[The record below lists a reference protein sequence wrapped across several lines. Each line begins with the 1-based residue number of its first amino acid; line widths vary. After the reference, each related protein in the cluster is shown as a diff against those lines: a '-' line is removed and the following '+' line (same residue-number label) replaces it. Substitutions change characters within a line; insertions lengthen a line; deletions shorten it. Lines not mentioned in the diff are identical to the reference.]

1 MYKLTTQN
9 IIVRL
14 SDNASIPFD
23 YDNRDYADFL
33 LWKSSGGIPQPADVP
48 VKIYQPLS
56 AWQVRKV
63 LTASGLHAQVEAAV
77 LAADQDT
84 QDAWHYASNFQRDD
98 PILNAMAVSL
108 GITPKDLDNIFD
120 LGITL

>member
-1 MYKLTTQN
+1 MYKLSKN
-9 IIVRL
+9 SIIRL
-14 SDNASIPFD
+14 SDNAIIPLD
-23 YDNRDYADFL
+23 YDNRDYTDFL
-33 LWKSSGGIPQPADVP
+33 LWESSGGVPQPADIP

-63 LTASGLHAQVEAAV
+63 LTASGLRAQVEATV

-98 PILNAMAVSL
+98 PILNAMTVSL
-108 GITPKDLDNIFD
+108 GITPKDLDNMFD

>member
-1 MYKLTTQN
+1 MYKLNQN
-9 IIVRL
+9 SITRL
-14 SDNASIPFD
+14 SDNANIPLDERNSD
-23 YDNRDYADFL
+23 YQAYLTWIAEGNT
-33 LWKSSGGIPQPADVP
+33 PQPADIP
-48 VKIYQPLS
+48 VKVYQPLS
-56 AWQVRKV
+56 AWQIRKV
-63 LTASGLHAQVEAAV
+63 LTASGLRAQVEAAV

-108 GITPKDLDNIFD
+108 GITPKDLDNMFD